1 MQDVDPFIGSEFST
15 PKGGILTVISHS
27 HTIRSRKFYVVE
39 CSLCAQD
46 KELWPTGTIVTSRYD
61 IARFCVC
68 ACSRVGKWKAFQ
80 MDIRA
85 KRKAESLGYKF
96 HGWAEEYHGNT
107 TKCILECQSH
117 GRWTSCGFND
127 MLQNK
132 GCPDCGMIS
141 KANKRRIPESVRLSQ
156 INEIGKIKGF
166 VFIGFEGRYTG
177 VHTRARLSC
186 FLHGE
191 FSISLHSLIT
201 NSAGCS
207 ECGVY
212 GYSRFKK
219 GYLYALKSLCGAY
232 IKVGISNVPKFR
244 IKTLSQVTPFKFK
257 RVRLVSGS
265 GQKMYDLETTIH
277 NMFESAGLSGFQ
289 GHTEWLKSDPE
300 ILSFIDASISA

>member
-1 MQDVDPFIGSEFST
+1 MAWNHDLF
-15 PKGGILTVISHS
+15 
-27 HTIRSRKFYVVE
+27 
-39 CSLCAQD
+39 
-46 KELWPTGTIVTSRYD
+46 RY
-61 IARFCVC
+61 CVC
-68 ACSRVGKWKAFQ
+68 GCTNVGRWKPFQ

-85 KRKAESLGYKF
+85 NRKAEELGYVF
-96 HGWAEEYHGNT
+96 GGWAEEYHGNT
-107 TKCILECQSH
+107 TKCILRCGIH
-117 GRWTSCGFND
+117 GEWRSCGFND
-127 MLQNK
+127 MLNDR
-132 GCPDCGMIS
+132 GCPSCAAIS
-141 KANKRRIPESVRLSQ
+141 RANKRRVPESVRLAQ
-156 INEIGKIKGF
+156 IGEIGKVKGF

-177 VHTRARLSC
+177 VHTRARLGC

-244 IKTLSQVTPFKFK
+244 IKTLSQATPFKFK

-277 NMFESAGLSGFQ
+277 NMFDSAGLSGFQ
-289 GHTEWLKSDPE
+289 GHTEWLKADPE
-300 ILSFIDASISA
+300 ILSFIDNAISA